1 MRRYHAQRYSPNNIV
16 LAASGKLDFDELVRL
31 AEQHGGHWQ
40 TQIAERDIRP
50 NQKRGP
56 DELVL
61 RPEFNQES
69 IYLMGSAPSAVSPLR
84 YAADILSVVVGDDT
98 GSRFYWALVDPGRV
112 ESVDMSYHEYEGA
125 GAFIIGAT
133 CEPTM
138 TADNLEL
145 IREILADVHASG
157 ITEDELQQAKSKVAA
172 RIVLAAERPRSRL
185 FPVGYNWMYRNEFRS
200 VDEDLADLASVTME
214 QVVELLE
221 TYPIVGMTTVCLG
234 PLTTVAGLDRAS
246 SDSLRRAARLNRSR

>member
-1 MRRYHAQRYSPNNIV
+1 
-16 LAASGKLDFDELVRL
+16 
-31 AEQHGGHWQ
+31 
-40 TQIAERDIRP
+40 
-50 NQKRGP
+50 
-56 DELVL
+56 
-61 RPEFNQES
+61 
-69 IYLMGSAPSAVSPLR
+69 MGSAPSAVSPLR